1 MNNEQGISNAEVRN
15 SDNIFEE
22 TFQGINKK
30 GKTAFMPFLVAG
42 DPDYDTSLEVFK
54 SLAPYADMFEI
65 GFPYSDPLAD
75 GPTIQSADER
85 ALYSGMDTEKVF
97 ALITKLRTFYNK
109 PITVLVYANL
119 VYQYGLDAFY
129 KKAAQV
135 GINGVLV
142 PDVPFEEAEPFIM
155 AARKHKASPI
165 FMITQTTTD
174 ARLKKILT
182 YAEGYLYLVSVLGV
196 TGSRDAL
203 GKETFDFI
211 KRIRKYTKL
220 PLALG
225 FGISRKEQIEKAAK
239 AGVNG
244 VIVGS
249 AIIKVLEANP
259 KSPGKKVEEFVREI
273 LS

>member
-1 MNNEQGISNAEVRN
+1 MK
-15 SDNIFEE
+15 NIFES
-22 TFQGINKK
+22 TFEVINKK

-42 DPDYDTSLEVFK
+42 DTNCNTSLEVFK
-54 SLAPYADMFEI
+54 SLVSYADMFEI

-75 GPTIQSADER
+75 GPTIQAADER
-85 ALYSGMDTEKVF
+85 ALYSGMDTEKAF
-97 ALITKLRTFYNK
+97 SLIKQVRTFYK
-109 PITVLVYANL
+109 RPITVLVYANL

-129 KKAAQV
+129 KKCARV

-142 PDVPFEEAEPFIM
+142 PDVPFEEAEPFVK
-155 AARKHKASPI
+155 AAKKHKVSPI
-165 FMITQTTTD
+165 FMITQTTTTE
-174 ARLKKILT
+174 RLKKILT

-211 KRIRKYTKL
+211 ARIRKHTNL

-239 AGVNG
+239 AGING

-249 AIIKVLEANP
+249 AIIKVLEANL
-259 KSPGKKVEEFVREI
+259 KTPGEKVEEFVKE
-273 LS
+273 LV